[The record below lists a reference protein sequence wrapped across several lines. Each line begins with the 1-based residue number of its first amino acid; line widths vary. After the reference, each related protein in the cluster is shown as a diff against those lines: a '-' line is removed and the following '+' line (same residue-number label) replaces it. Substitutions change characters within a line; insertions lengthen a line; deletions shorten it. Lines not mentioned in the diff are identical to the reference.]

1 MSLID
6 VASAALVVTGLF
18 FFVAGTFGLLRFPD
32 VYTRLHAI
40 TKADN
45 VGLGFFVV
53 GLGVGATDWREVV
66 ALLLIWLFVVLA
78 STTSAHLIAG
88 AAKSAGIEPWKEEG

>member
-1 MSLID
+1 MSLLD
-6 VASAALVVTGLF
+6 VISATLVVTGLF

-32 VYTRLHAI
+32 VYTRLHAL

-45 VGLGFFVV
+45 VGLGFLVV
-53 GLGVGATDWREVV
+53 GLGVGATDWREIV
-66 ALLLIWLFVVLA
+66 ALVLIWSLVVVA

-88 AAKSAGIEPWKEEG
+88 AARSAGIEPWKEDA